1 MKRMQRAF
9 FFSGRRE
16 FDTLDTSNQKE
27 GINVVPEV
35 EVSQACDALVSRL
48 ETARKYRTELEARLE
63 QAKRRIMKAEAY
75 REIMNLMSA
84 HVHCCLNQDYEEELE
99 KYWSKRED
107 IVYANGDLA
116 YVGQRAVRRYY
127 VEAAKKRSEQARQQ
141 FSAMGK
147 PVPEGDKT
155 PGYKN
160 MNLIGTPYIEIAED
174 GLTAQG
180 IWMAHSFMGCIGEDG
195 NLKTQGVLSRYSGEF
210 ILEDGQWKIWHRR
223 NYADV
228 VFEENPAAM
237 IGPPPAKNGKPPK
250 PMVENPKPTTITK
263 IKVTNGSYSPTAV
276 PIGAPKLP
284 EPYDTWIYETS
295 NVQKEGMFE

>member
-9 FFSGRRE
+9 FFSGRSE
-16 FDTLDTSNQKE
+16 SDTLDTSNQKE

-116 YVGQRAVRRYY
+116 YVGQQAVRRYY
-127 VEAAKKRSEQARQQ
+127 VEASKKRSEQARQQ
-141 FSAMGK
+141 LSAMGK

-210 ILEDGQWKIWHRR
+210 MENLAQTELRR
-223 NYADV
+223 RG
-228 VFEENPAAM
+228 
-237 IGPPPAKNGKPPK
+237 I
-250 PMVENPKPTTITK
+250 
-263 IKVTNGSYSPTAV
+263 
-276 PIGAPKLP
+276 
-284 EPYDTWIYETS
+284 
-295 NVQKEGMFE
+295 

>member
-9 FFSGRRE
+9 FFSGRSE
-16 FDTLDTSNQKE
+16 SDTLDTSNQKE

-141 FSAMGK
+141 LSAM
-147 PVPEGDKT
+147 
-155 PGYKN
+155 
-160 MNLIGTPYIEIAED
+160 
-174 GLTAQG
+174 
-180 IWMAHSFMGCIGEDG
+180 
-195 NLKTQGVLSRYSGEF
+195 
-210 ILEDGQWKIWHRR
+210 
-223 NYADV
+223 
-228 VFEENPAAM
+228 
-237 IGPPPAKNGKPPK
+237 
-250 PMVENPKPTTITK
+250 
-263 IKVTNGSYSPTAV
+263 
-276 PIGAPKLP
+276 
-284 EPYDTWIYETS
+284 
-295 NVQKEGMFE
+295 